1 MATRLPSLSALRVF
15 EAASRHAN
23 FSRAADELH
32 ITHGAVSHQ
41 IKSLEQE
48 LGATLFTRGRRGVAL
63 TPEGTALAAVM
74 RDALGRIAQ
83 GVEAVRGRSPRA
95 LTVSVLPAFATHWLI
110 PRLADFQ
117 ARHPE
122 IEVNIRAS
130 QELVDFGRDDVD
142 VAVRYGPGTWRGLG
156 ATRLMGEQVFPVCSP
171 DFAGGRLPR
180 SVEALTRAKL
190 LHSPT
195 QPWDTWFRALGVSP
209 PPERRGPNF
218 SEAGLLLRAAVD
230 GLGVALARSVLAR
243 PDLEAGRL
251 VRPVPESV
259 PADYA
264 YYIVHPAGVPVTDA
278 LAAFKTWL
286 MHLAGE
292 ADCAANRMGTVG
304 SRSGAAAGTGDEGD
318 RDGTRIPCATR
329 ANATPHPE
337 N

>member
-1 MATRLPSLSALRVF
+1 MPARLPSLSALRVF

-48 LGATLFTRGRRGVAL
+48 LGAALFARGRRGVAL

-130 QELVDFGRDDVD
+130 QDLVDFGRDGVD
-142 VAVRYGPGTWRGLG
+142 VAVRYGPGTWRGLS
-156 ATRLMGEQVFPVCSP
+156 ATRLMGEHVFPVCSP
-171 DFAGGRLPR
+171 DFAGGRLPH

-195 QPWDTWFRALGVSP
+195 QPWDAWFRAVGASP
-209 PPERRGPNF
+209 PEPRGPNF

-286 MHLAGE
+286 THFAAEAGLCRK
-292 ADCAANRMGTVG
+292 ADGVAQ
-304 SRSGAAAGTGDEGD
+304 RSD
-318 RDGTRIPCATR
+318 RQS
-329 ANATPHPE
+329 E
-337 N
+337 E

>member
-1 MATRLPSLSALRVF
+1 MIARLPSLSALHVF
-15 EAASRHAN
+15 EAASRHGN

-32 ITHGAVSHQ
+32 VTHGAVSHQ
-41 IKSLEQE
+41 IRSLEQE
-48 LGATLFTRGRRGVAL
+48 LGATLFVRGRRGVAL

-74 RDALGRIAQ
+74 RDALDRIAR
-83 GVEAVRGRSPRA
+83 GVEAVRGRMPGA

-117 ARHPE
+117 AKHPE
-122 IEVNIRAS
+122 IEVNVRAS
-130 QELVDFGRDDVD
+130 QELVDFVHDHVD
-142 VAVRYGPGTWRGLG
+142 VAVRYGPGTWRGLS
-156 ATRLMGEQVFPVCSP
+156 ATRLLDERVFPVCSP

-195 QPWDTWFRALGVSP
+195 QPWDAWFRALGVSP
-209 PPERRGPNF
+209 PARHGPNF

-259 PADYA
+259 PAEYA
-264 YYIVHPAGVPVTDA
+264 YYIVHPAGVPVTGA
-278 LAAFKTWL
+278 LAAFRDWL
-286 MHLAGE
+286 FNLARDAEEVEG
-292 ADCAANRMGTVG
+292 GVG
-304 SRSGAAAGTGDEGD
+304 RRG
-318 RDGTRIPCATR
+318 
-329 ANATPHPE
+329 
-337 N
+337 